1 MFLSNLGCFLI
12 TVIRVRSSLQNS
24 AWGRCHFSVGNE
36 VGRILVARATAKTT
50 HRHRRKAQNRLIF
63 RRVFE
68 RNDCFACRAMNDVIP
83 CSSFL
88 QVRGQIGSINF
99 LLPSTSSS
107 TSSLIS
113 HCRQLSYERSSCGTI
128 WPFSPGL
135 LHRRFLR
142 PPPSVTPNLIAFW
155 CVAPTLRLSLRAIT
169 LVFVFSRAR
178 PFNIRTSSFV
188 HVRTFKGFFAISV
201 PHASMLAN
209 ESPERW

>member
-1 MFLSNLGCFLI
+1 V
-12 TVIRVRSSLQNS
+12 TRV
-24 AWGRCHFSVGNE
+24 AV
-36 VGRILVARATAKTT
+36 KTT

-68 RNDCFACRAMNDVIP
+68 RDNCFACRAISDVVP

-88 QVRGQIGSINF
+88 QVRGRIGVSTF
-99 LLPSTSSS
+99 SCPRTSSR
-107 TSSLIS
+107 TRSLIS
-113 HCRQLSYERSSCGTI
+113 QCRHLSDERSSCGTI
-128 WPFSPGL
+128 WPFSPGPV
-135 LHRRFLR
+135 HSRFLR

-169 LVFVFSRAR
+169 VVFVFSRAR

-188 HVRTFKGFFAISV
+188 HGRTFKGFFAISV

-209 ESPERW
+209 ESTQRL